1 MSQSSQTVREEDVNN
16 KARDLVRFFLASTGR
31 KAPIKRNEI
40 VEKVMKDMSRA
51 FNLTMEK
58 AKTIMTNVLFYILF

>member
-1 MSQSSQTVREEDVNN
+1 MCYLITYGVLFV
-16 KARDLVRFFLASTGR
+16 
-31 KAPIKRNEI
+31 EI